1 MIKANECVGGY
12 YKLLFDTSSVAMIVI
27 SDMVIQFIT
36 FTVTFTMTIQS
47 HQFFLSKKMV
57 MLMEEDDAQQ
67 PKEEEGELGVQFRRW
82 GDGVDVFLW

>member
-67 PKEEEGELGVQFRRW
+67 PKEEEEGGESKYVLTGCALNRW
-82 GDGVDVFLW
+82 GK